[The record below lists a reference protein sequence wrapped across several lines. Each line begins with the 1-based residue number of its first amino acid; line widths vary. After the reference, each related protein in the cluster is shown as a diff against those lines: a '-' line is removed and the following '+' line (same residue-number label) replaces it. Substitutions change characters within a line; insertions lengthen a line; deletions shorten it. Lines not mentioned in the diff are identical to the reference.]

1 MVVVLLIKP
10 EHTISVIVGASA
22 FIVPHSFFAYWAF
35 RYAGATKNNLVAQS
49 FNQGLKVKLA
59 LTIIFFAI
67 AFSQL
72 NAAPSAIFGAYA
84 VALISQA
91 VAMAVLSYKA
101 SK

>member
-1 MVVVLLIKP
+1 
-10 EHTISVIVGASA
+10 
-22 FIVPHSFFAYWAF
+22 
-35 RYAGATKNNLVAQS
+35 
-49 FNQGLKVKLA
+49 VKLA